1 MMPSFKNVKH
11 VVLGSGGASLGRMT
25 PEQFK
30 DITLEYFTF
39 KPLHTYLSKNIRRK
53 NTLY

>member
-30 DITLEYFTF
+30 GITLEYFTF
-39 KPLHTYLSKNIRRK
+39 KLLHTYLSKNIRRK

>member
-30 DITLEYFTF
+30 ILEYFTF
-39 KPLHTYLSKNIRRK
+39 KPLHTYLSKI
-53 NTLY
+53 

>member
-25 PEQFK
+25 PEQLK
-30 DITLEYFTF
+30 DITLDYFTF

>member
-1 MMPSFKNVKH
+1 MMPSFKNVKD
-11 VVLGSGGASLGRMT
+11 VVLGSGGTSLSRIT

-30 DITLEYFTF
+30 GTLEYFIF